1 MLSLSVDK
9 VDESHI
15 WFINS
20 RANGSFLF
28 QKYEDD
34 ISLVKGW
41 GTNFIVAL
49 NFKVVYHVNFYT

>member
-1 MLSLSVDK
+1 MPSLNVDK

-20 RANGSFLF
+20 RASASSLF
-28 QKYEDD
+28 QKYEDN

-49 NFKVVYHVNFYT
+49 NFKVVYHVSFYS